1 MRDWVGVSLAAKG
14 SFLEE
19 MRALL
24 AGSEIHLFEIWCHVL
39 MFFAGMQPALRISI
53 QNRLVELTNGC

>member
-24 AGSEIHLFEIWCHVL
+24 AGSEIQLFEIWSLNGVVL
-39 MFFAGMQPALRISI
+39 VSP
-53 QNRLVELTNGC
+53 ELYYITT